1 MMERDSAPRSVGGG
15 RRIALR
21 AGLRVSWTPPNKRM
35 HATAD
40 TTDVMLRDRLGAARD
55 ARR

>member
-1 MMERDSAPRSVGGG
+1 VAP
-15 RRIALR
+15 R
-21 AGLRVSWTPPNKRM
+21 AGLRVSRTPPNKRM

-40 TTDVMLRDRLGAARD
+40 MGAVMYCQGCGATRD

>member
-1 MMERDSAPRSVGGG
+1 VAAR
-15 RRIALR
+15 
-21 AGLRVSWTPPNKRM
+21 PNKRM

-40 TTDVMLRDRLGAARD
+40 TEALKLRQGCGAARD